1 MAWYTDDKTL
11 HAANL
16 LVCAGTL
23 ITPAGFISI
32 SGAAVGAA
40 LSLKEI
46 AKRLN
51 DNTRPLAETLN
62 TKLAQAIED
71 LGHLKGDA
79 KIIIPQMI
87 EAALPEAQTIIDT
100 GQQVEPLLGEMLNQL
115 AASDQVEYK
124 LPANTTAFKQVM
136 RPVLQHLLHDPAFT
150 AQLAPLRDQV
160 LLEMRDTLND
170 VQSDVQDVKA
180 MMQAFIAQQ
189 TNGEQALD
197 LSALRK
203 LADEFGI
210 ENALSQS
217 AETLTTLLREKADQ
231 HQALIKEIN
240 LLKGLSHRIDNIHA
254 AALHAAKNYEYDEAN
269 RLLEDAR
276 EIHTQ
281 EIMRPA
287 IETNAK
293 LLEAQADIALLRGK
307 VDQAYSLLC
316 AAADSFA
323 PIDPLEPARRRILR
337 YFKILYEHGLR
348 YGGAALPAAEQI
360 ISPLLTDT
368 LKAADPSLWSAGQN
382 ARATALANQGI
393 RTDGA
398 KGTALL
404 AEAVIIYRAA
414 LEVRT
419 RADHPGQW
427 AKTQNNLANAL
438 QDQGSRTEGAKG
450 TALLDEAVS
459 TYRAALEVTTRANH
473 PVDWAKTQNN
483 LANALQDQGSRT
495 EGAKGTALLDEAVSA
510 NRAALEVHT
519 RNDHPL
525 DWAMTQNNL
534 ANALSDQSSRTEGAK
549 GAALLG
555 EAVTTYRAAL
565 EVRTRADHPVHWA
578 ETQENIAIAQLAI
591 AGHDSCTDPQA
602 ALLAARDAVNKAL
615 TIYDPDHMSYRFTTA
630 TRLRERIQSRLDAL
644 GPG

>member
-23 ITPAGFISI
+23 ITPAGFIAI
-32 SGAAVGAA
+32 GGAAVGAA

-62 TKLAQAIED
+62 TQLAQAIED

-79 KIIIPQMI
+79 KIIISQMI

-136 RPVLQHLLHDPAFT
+136 RPVLQHLLHDPVFT

-170 VQSDVQDVKA
+170 VKQTGEKTQASVEQLQASVEQLQATLQDISSASRDQLEALANSFQIDAVFDRSDADLRQLLTHKATEYRALKAQVDAIPDSMKRLSNLKSAAQDA
-180 MMQAFIAQQ
+180 IARVD
-189 TNGEQALD
+189 LD
-197 LSALRK
+197 EVENLMTLVHETE
-203 LADEFGI
+203 LDE
-210 ENALSQS
+210 AAKS
-217 AETLTTLLREKADQ
+217 AEIR
-231 HQALIKEIN
+231 
-240 LLKGLSHRIDNIHA
+240 
-254 AALHAAKNYEYDEAN
+254 AN
-269 RLLEDAR
+269 
-276 EIHTQ
+276 
-281 EIMRPA
+281 
-287 IETNAK
+287 N
-293 LLEAQADIALLRGK
+293 ALLRGK

-323 PIDPLEPARRRILR
+323 PIDPLEPARRRILH
-337 YFKILYEHGLR
+337 YFAILWKHGLR

-368 LKAADPSLWSAGQN
+368 LKAADPWLSAAGQN
-382 ARATALANQGI
+382 SRANALANQGI
-393 RTDGA
+393 RTEGA

-404 AEAVIIYRAA
+404 GEAVTAFRAALEIITRADHPLHWAMTQNNLANALRNQGSRTEGAKGTPLLGEAVTTYRAALEVHTRADHPLDWAMTQNNLATALSDQGSRNGGAIGAALLGEAVTAFRAA

-419 RADHPGQW
+419 RADHPLHW
-427 AKTQNNLANAL
+427 AMTQNNLAAAL
-438 QDQGSRTEGAKG
+438 SDQGSRTEGAKG
-450 TALLDEAVS
+450 TALLA
-459 TYRAALEVTTRANH
+459 
-473 PVDWAKTQNN
+473 
-483 LANALQDQGSRT
+483 
-495 EGAKGTALLDEAVSA
+495 
-510 NRAALEVHT
+510 
-519 RNDHPL
+519 
-525 DWAMTQNNL
+525 
-534 ANALSDQSSRTEGAK
+534 
-549 GAALLG
+549 

-565 EVRTRADHPVHWA
+565 EVRTRADHPVQWA
-578 ETQENIAIAQLAI
+578 ITQENIAIAQLEI
-591 AGHDSCTDPQA
+591 ADHDSCTDPQA

-615 TIYDPDHMSYRFTTA
+615 TIFDPDHMSYDHGTA